1 MVKSIMT
8 ATVVS
13 IVMLFAVNTYAYSD
27 DVFSSL
33 EMEQADGA
41 YTVITDIENDVH
53 YLDGIIDA
61 DKLEYSSIVSRIAS
75 YEIYIENDKII
86 SVELNDILSKGDVSL
101 SNNENVLTNGY
112 YAVKFMLSDEENT
125 TCFLTGLSDTN
136 LNMVQKKL
144 ISAKLENSEFTM
156 ESLDFID
163 AEKTNI
169 SEFGDD
175 QLCWAASTSNM
186 LRYTGWNTKAQEENT
201 DEKFDSEDDILDL
214 FNSEFTD
221 FGSSQIYGIQWF
233 FDGSYIPQT
242 FGTGWSR
249 VKNYGISG
257 GYLKKYFW
265 DDLID
270 YVDLAKEHRNINKVT
285 NALEQ
290 GSGAGI
296 TLGWISDDGQRNG
309 GHAITMWGYI
319 CDNDFNNTDLEYMKA
334 LIVSDS
340 DSERISDENR
350 RIAPNKMQVLNTKP
364 YTQNG
369 YDTWSFDGYSGG
381 SGVLES
387 ITLLPAYT
395 DDIKCEDN
403 PNATLDTINNSELYP
418 KDVYISIDRDIEAKV
433 EKAEKDEIIYAV
445 VGIENDSDIDFNN
458 DLEYR
463 VQVSDSVGNIIYDET
478 KIENVMIKSYESKK
492 LMTEIKGLDVG
503 EYTLSVTVNPEH
515 KITEAYYY
523 NNTYTCNFSVVESF
537 IDKSD
542 VIINAEIGEFNN
554 GMADVELSYTQLD
567 LITKHFYHPTYTL
580 YTSYFKDGEWSDF
593 SKANVSM
600 EEPVGKF
607 FAADV
612 ELPDRCRVYSSGE
625 KIKFKLLIEEDNN
638 IIESSDLQAVVIN
651 SQEYNLKFARLNL
664 YLSDSNTDKYTN
676 LDRNETKLKEGEIF
690 AFNIKNTSTYDNGN
704 ASCSVSVYA
713 VNKLNYEEKELL
725 YSRDNIAVGYGEI
738 SDTISFNSWNVK
750 LSGTYDI
757 IAEINGNCGFD
768 TLMLGTLSVKEQQ
781 SSIVTASD
789 DIVDEFDGKISFRE
803 AVIYAENT
811 DEIVTFGFEDDKNIV
826 YLNEPI
832 NISNKVTV
840 KSANDNMLILYND
853 ENIQLIKVEEN
864 GIFNA
869 SNLVFYGGYSLEN
882 GGGIENKGGE
892 VNLTECLLYNCKSG
906 ALGGAISSDG
916 GSVKLKN
923 CNLRSN
929 TSGYGGAIGLQRN
942 AQLNMLNCNVFD
954 NISNGGAVYNNGA
967 SATITYSSFFNNT
980 AKYEGG
986 GAVTSIGK
994 MNMIGCVTALNG
1006 NMDLSGDITLYGSY
1020 YSNADSDVIKDEY
1033 SVKASGNRIFVC
1045 LPDNKV
1051 IYENHGNICEIYVSP
1066 LVQTGIYIKI
1076 INDKISYSANNI
1088 DWKNTDVSSVFT
1100 DEDFM
1105 YDCRGIKHEAMF
1117 GAYWEAKTEIRF
1129 IDSYNGN
1136 LVLYV
1141 PYKMDGV
1148 LIEKTENL
1156 DGEMLSVR
1164 TDNKEFDVG
1173 TNMITVPI
1181 DKREGIKTY
1190 ILWNSLEIMQP
1201 LCKPYIK

>member
-13 IVMLFAVNTYAYSD
+13 IIMLFAVNTYAYSD

-186 LRYTGWNTKAQEENT
+186 LRYTGWNTKAQEENP

-319 CDNDFNNTDLEYMKA
+319 CDNDFNNTDPEYMKA

-387 ITLLPAYT
+387 ITLLPVYT

-418 KDVYISIDRDIEAKV
+418 KDVYISIDRDI

-612 ELPDRCRVYSSGE
+612 ELPDRCRVYSNGE

-690 AFNIKNTSTYDNGN
+690 AFNIKNTSIYDNGN
-704 ASCSVSVYA
+704 VSCSVSVYA

-738 SDTISFNSWNVK
+738 
-750 LSGTYDI
+750 SGTYDI

>member
-1 MVKSIMT
+1 
-8 ATVVS
+8 
-13 IVMLFAVNTYAYSD
+13 
-27 DVFSSL
+27 
-33 EMEQADGA
+33 
-41 YTVITDIENDVH
+41 
-53 YLDGIIDA
+53 
-61 DKLEYSSIVSRIAS
+61 
-75 YEIYIENDKII
+75 
-86 SVELNDILSKGDVSL
+86 
-101 SNNENVLTNGY
+101 
-112 YAVKFMLSDEENT
+112 
-125 TCFLTGLSDTN
+125 
-136 LNMVQKKL
+136 
-144 ISAKLENSEFTM
+144 
-156 ESLDFID
+156 
-163 AEKTNI
+163 
-169 SEFGDD
+169 
-175 QLCWAASTSNM
+175 
-186 LRYTGWNTKAQEENT
+186 
-201 DEKFDSEDDILDL
+201 
-214 FNSEFTD
+214 
-221 FGSSQIYGIQWF
+221 
-233 FDGSYIPQT
+233 
-242 FGTGWSR
+242 
-249 VKNYGISG
+249 
-257 GYLKKYFW
+257 
-265 DDLID
+265 
-270 YVDLAKEHRNINKVT
+270 
-285 NALEQ
+285 
-290 GSGAGI
+290 
-296 TLGWISDDGQRNG
+296 
-309 GHAITMWGYI
+309 
-319 CDNDFNNTDLEYMKA
+319 
-334 LIVSDS
+334 
-340 DSERISDENR
+340 
-350 RIAPNKMQVLNTKP
+350 
-364 YTQNG
+364 
-369 YDTWSFDGYSGG
+369 
-381 SGVLES
+381 
-387 ITLLPAYT
+387 
-395 DDIKCEDN
+395 
-403 PNATLDTINNSELYP
+403 
-418 KDVYISIDRDIEAKV
+418 
-433 EKAEKDEIIYAV
+433 
-445 VGIENDSDIDFNN
+445 
-458 DLEYR
+458 
-463 VQVSDSVGNIIYDET
+463 
-478 KIENVMIKSYESKK
+478 
-492 LMTEIKGLDVG
+492 MTEIKGLDVG

-612 ELPDRCRVYSSGE
+612 ELPDRCRVYSNGE

-690 AFNIKNTSTYDNGN
+690 AFNIKNTSIYDNGN
-704 ASCSVSVYA
+704 VSCSVSVYA